1 MENSFIDL
9 NQSFIYVGDNSIFQK
24 RITMIL
30 SIQWISFT
38 FLVMGMTY
46 VFRAPIFYCLDGAG
60 GRVACS
66 QEVACLNPDNVEIYP
81 SSVSI
86 IEEFELICKR
96 DNLVAFTQ
104 SLLFLGGFLSGY
116 IFSYLSSKIGSR

>member
-30 SIQWISFT
+30 SLQWISFT

-46 VFRAPIFYCLDGAG
+46 VFRAPTFFCLDGKG
-60 GRVACS
+60 GKVPCS
-66 QEVACLNPDNVEIYP
+66 QDVACLNISNV
-81 SSVSI
+81 
-86 IEEFELICKR
+86 
-96 DNLVAFTQ
+96 
-104 SLLFLGGFLSGY
+104 
-116 IFSYLSSKIGSR
+116 